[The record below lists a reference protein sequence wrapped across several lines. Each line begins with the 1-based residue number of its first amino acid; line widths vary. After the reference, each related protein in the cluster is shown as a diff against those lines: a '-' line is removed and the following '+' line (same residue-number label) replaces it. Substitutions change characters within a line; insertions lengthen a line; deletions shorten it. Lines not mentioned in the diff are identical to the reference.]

1 MRKLFKFIVI
11 GFVMVLILGF
21 IAVITMQPDAPQPAE
36 PTVEQPSVDAEAEP
50 EQEEPAAEPEKEEA
64 AGMDALPTKAEYD
77 AIKEGMTREQVE
89 QLLGKV
95 VVESE
100 SESEFDGI
108 VSVSISYRADGDI
121 GANIFVTYTNGK
133 MDFKSSYGLGSSQ

>member
-1 MRKLFKFIVI
+1 MRKLFTFLLFAFIVI
-11 GFVMVLILGF
+11 MALGF
-21 IAVITMQPDAPQPAE
+21 MALLSNPDEPEKALEPA
-36 PTVEQPSVDAEAEP
+36 VEQPVAEADKKTE
-50 EQEEPAAEPEKEEA
+50 EEPAAEEPADVE
-64 AGMDALPTKAEYD
+64 ALPTKAEYD

>member
-1 MRKLFKFIVI
+1 MRKLFTFLLFAFIVI
-11 GFVMVLILGF
+11 MALGF
-21 IAVITMQPDAPQPAE
+21 MALLSNPDEPEKALEPA
-36 PTVEQPSVDAEAEP
+36 VEQPVAEADKDTE
-50 EQEEPAAEPEKEEA
+50 EEPAAEEPADME
-64 AGMDALPTKAEYD
+64 ALPTKAEYD

-95 VVESE
+95 VVETE

>member
-1 MRKLFKFIVI
+1 MRKLFTFLLFAFIVI
-11 GFVMVLILGF
+11 MALGF
-21 IAVITMQPDAPQPAE
+21 MALLSNPDEPEKALEPA
-36 PTVEQPSVDAEAEP
+36 VEQPVAEAEK
-50 EQEEPAAEPEKEEA
+50 ETEEEPADME
-64 AGMDALPTKAEYD
+64 ALPTKAEYD